1 MTKIETFLSA
11 IQKAFLWFIR
21 GFESKP
27 GGWEGKKL
35 AYLVVTFWGCWI
47 IAKIGLKV
55 AGVNQLPETWVV
67 AFLGFTACITG
78 GYLGG
83 KWIRNRFPFLPEEE
97 KTDDRNPEK

>member
-1 MTKIETFLSA
+1 MKERILIA
-11 IQKAFLWFIR
+11 IKKAFLWFIR

-47 IAKIGLKV
+47 LTKIGLKV
-55 AGVNQLPETWVV
+55 AAMNQLPETWVY
-67 AFLGFTACITG
+67 AFLGFTVCITG

-83 KWIRNRFPFLPEEE
+83 KWLRNRFPFFKGEE
-97 KTDDRNPEK
+97 KPDDCNPEK